1 LIVDINGGSMKK
13 FFVIL
18 FLALLAACSGEAA
31 KELYETAK
39 FEELQNNHLHAV
51 ELYQEII
58 DNHPES
64 GYAGLSKERLS
75 LLKRQHQ

>member
-1 LIVDINGGSMKK
+1 MKS
-13 FFVIL
+13 FVVIL
-18 FLALLAACSGEAA
+18 AAILLTACSGGSP

-51 ELYQEII
+51 ELYTEII

-64 GYAGLSKERLS
+64 EYAGLSKERLS
-75 LLKRQHQ
+75 ALKR